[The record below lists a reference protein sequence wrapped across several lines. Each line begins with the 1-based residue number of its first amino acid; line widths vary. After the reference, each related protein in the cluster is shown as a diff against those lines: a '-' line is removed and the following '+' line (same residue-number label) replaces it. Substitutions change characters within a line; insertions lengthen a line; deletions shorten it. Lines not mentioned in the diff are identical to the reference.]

1 MRPARRVALG
11 PQCRRPVRCLGHALL
26 RFPLLHL
33 PAKQLSVCPQILG
46 GRNNDC
52 WHVGSWTPSFRHCP
66 IPGVRSK
73 IVASSSVSELSRPL
87 GQEPTLS
94 VVAPLF
100 NESQNVRPLVEWIRQ
115 ALESYEGS
123 YEVIL
128 VDDGSRDDTWAQVCA
143 VAGPQVRG
151 LRLGRNVG
159 QTAAMMAG
167 FDHALGR
174 VVVSLDGDLQN
185 DPRDIP
191 GLIAK
196 LEEGYDLVCGW
207 RRQRQDKLLLR
218 KVPSWVANRLI
229 RRLTG
234 VPITDNG
241 CSLKAYRRDLLNRIP
256 LYAEQHRFIPAL
268 SASVGAR
275 IAEMPVRHHARR
287 FGESKYGISRTL
299 KVLVDLLTLK
309 MITTF
314 RSRPLVG
321 FALAAVPALGI
332 ALLFGIFWLVSWTWF
347 EPEKASALV
356 FPGAG
361 LLALGVAIYL
371 FMLGLVAEVALSSE
385 RVGNHDIP
393 TAAEIY

>member
-1 MRPARRVALG
+1 VASQTASPRTASLG
-11 PQCRRPVRCLGHALL
+11 PE
-26 RFPLLHL
+26 
-33 PAKQLSVCPQILG
+33 
-46 GRNNDC
+46 
-52 WHVGSWTPSFRHCP
+52 PS
-66 IPGVRSK
+66 
-73 IVASSSVSELSRPL
+73 
-87 GQEPTLS
+87 LS

-100 NESQNVRPLVEWIRQ
+100 NESQNVRPLVEWIGQ
-115 ALESYEGS
+115 ALEAYEGS
-123 YEVIL
+123 FEVIL

-143 VAGPQVRG
+143 VAGPRVRG

-167 FDHALGR
+167 FDHALGQ

-191 GLIAK
+191 ALISK

-229 RRLTG
+229 RWLTG

-241 CSLKAYRRDLLNRIP
+241 CSLKAYRRDLLNRIA

-287 FGESKYGISRTL
+287 YGESKYGISRTL

-321 FALAAVPALGI
+321 FALASMPALGV
-332 ALLFGIFWLVSWTWF
+332 AFLFGVLWILSWTQF
-347 EPEKASALV
+347 GPEKSSALV

-361 LLALGVAIYL
+361 LLAVGVALYL

-385 RVGNHDIP
+385 RVGTNDIP
-393 TAAEIY
+393 TAAEIR

>member
-1 MRPARRVALG
+1 MVLAN
-11 PQCRRPVRCLGHALL
+11 PQSPGT
-26 RFPLLHL
+26 
-33 PAKQLSVCPQILG
+33 
-46 GRNNDC
+46 RNPD
-52 WHVGSWTPSFRHCP
+52 
-66 IPGVRSK
+66 
-73 IVASSSVSELSRPL
+73 
-87 GQEPTLS
+87 LS

-100 NESQNVRPLVEWIRQ
+100 NESENVRPLVEWILQ
-115 ALESYEGS
+115 ALETYAGVF
-123 YEVIL
+123 EVIL
-128 VDDGSRDDTWAQVCA
+128 VDDGSRDDTWTQIQAA
-143 VAGPQVRG
+143 AADPRVRG

-167 FDHALGR
+167 FDHAQGR

-191 GLIAK
+191 ALIAK
-196 LEEGYDLVCGW
+196 LDEGYDLVCGW

-241 CSLKAYRRDLLNRIP
+241 CSLKAYRRDLLNRIS

-268 SASVGAR
+268 SASVGTR
-275 IAEMPVRHHARR
+275 ITEMPVRHHARR
-287 FGESKYGISRTL
+287 FGESKYGISRTV

-321 FALAAVPALGI
+321 FALAALPAVGI
-332 ALLFGIFWLVSWTWF
+332 SLVFGALWFFSLTHFGSD
-347 EPEKASALV
+347 KADALV

-361 LLALGVAIYL
+361 LLSIGVAFYL

-385 RVGNHDIP
+385 RTGTNDIP
-393 TAAEIY
+393 AAAEIR

>member
-1 MRPARRVALG
+1 MVLAN
-11 PQCRRPVRCLGHALL
+11 PQ
-26 RFPLLHL
+26 
-33 PAKQLSVCPQILG
+33 S
-46 GRNNDC
+46 
-52 WHVGSWTPSFRHCP
+52 
-66 IPGVRSK
+66 PGTRS
-73 IVASSSVSELSRPL
+73 PD
-87 GQEPTLS
+87 LS

-100 NESQNVRPLVEWIRQ
+100 NESENVRPLVEWILQ
-115 ALESYEGS
+115 ALETYAGAF
-123 YEVIL
+123 EVIL
-128 VDDGSRDDTWAQVCA
+128 VDDGSRDDTWSQIQAAAADPRVH
-143 VAGPQVRG
+143 G

-167 FDHALGR
+167 FDHAQGR

-191 GLIAK
+191 ALIAK
-196 LEEGYDLVCGW
+196 LDEGYDLVCGW

-241 CSLKAYRRDLLNRIP
+241 CSLKAYRRDLLNRIS

-275 IAEMPVRHHARR
+275 ITEMPVRHHARR
-287 FGESKYGISRTL
+287 FGESKYGISRTV

-321 FALAAVPALGI
+321 FALAALPAVGI
-332 ALLFGIFWLVSWTWF
+332 SLVFGALWFFSLTHFGSD
-347 EPEKASALV
+347 KADALV

-361 LLALGVAIYL
+361 LLSIGVAFYL

-385 RVGNHDIP
+385 RTGTNDIP
-393 TAAEIY
+393 AAAEIR

>member
-1 MRPARRVALG
+1 MVLVNPQSPG
-11 PQCRRPVRCLGHALL
+11 P
-26 RFPLLHL
+26 
-33 PAKQLSVCPQILG
+33 
-46 GRNNDC
+46 
-52 WHVGSWTPSFRHCP
+52 GSPD
-66 IPGVRSK
+66 
-73 IVASSSVSELSRPL
+73 
-87 GQEPTLS
+87 LS

-100 NESQNVRPLVEWIRQ
+100 NESENVRPLVDWILQ
-115 ALESYEGS
+115 ALETYAGVF
-123 YEVIL
+123 EVIL
-128 VDDGSRDDTWAQVCA
+128 VDDGSRDDTWTQIRAA
-143 VAGPQVRG
+143 AADPRVRG

-167 FDHALGR
+167 FDHAHGR

-191 GLIAK
+191 ALIAK
-196 LEEGYDLVCGW
+196 LDEGYDLVCGW

-241 CSLKAYRRDLLNRIP
+241 CSLKAYRRDLLNRIS

-275 IAEMPVRHHARR
+275 ITEMPVRHHARR
-287 FGESKYGISRTL
+287 FGESKYGISRTV

-321 FALAAVPALGI
+321 FALAALPAVGVSLVFG
-332 ALLFGIFWLVSWTWF
+332 AMWLFSLTHFGAD
-347 EPEKASALV
+347 KADALV

-361 LLALGVAIYL
+361 LLSIGVAFYL

-385 RVGNHDIP
+385 RTGTNDIP
-393 TAAEIY
+393 AAAEIR

>member
-1 MRPARRVALG
+1 MLA
-11 PQCRRPVRCLGHALL
+11 
-26 RFPLLHL
+26 
-33 PAKQLSVCPQILG
+33 
-46 GRNNDC
+46 
-52 WHVGSWTPSFRHCP
+52 
-66 IPGVRSK
+66 
-73 IVASSSVSELSRPL
+73 
-87 GQEPTLS
+87 QEPSLS

-100 NESQNVRPLVEWIRQ
+100 NESQNVRPLVEWIGQ
-115 ALESYEGS
+115 ALDAYEGS

-128 VDDGSRDDTWAQVCA
+128 VDDGSKDDTWVQVCA
-143 VAGPQVRG
+143 VASPQVRG

-167 FDHALGR
+167 FDHARGQ

-191 GLIAK
+191 ALIAK
-196 LEEGYDLVCGW
+196 LEQGYDLVCGW

-241 CSLKAYRRDLLNRIP
+241 CSLKAYRRDLLNRIA

-275 IAEMPVRHHARR
+275 IAEMPVRHHARKY
-287 FGESKYGISRTL
+287 GQSKYGISRTV

-321 FALAAVPALGI
+321 FALAAMPAFGT
-332 ALLFGIFWLVSWTWF
+332 ALLFGLLWVFSWTQF
-347 EPEKASALV
+347 GPEKASALV

-361 LLALGVAIYL
+361 LLSVGVALYL

-385 RVGNHDIP
+385 RVGTSDIP
-393 TAAEIY
+393 TASEIR

>member
-1 MRPARRVALG
+1 VISASASQHRTG
-11 PQCRRPVRCLGHALL
+11 PV
-26 RFPLLHL
+26 
-33 PAKQLSVCPQILG
+33 
-46 GRNNDC
+46 
-52 WHVGSWTPSFRHCP
+52 
-66 IPGVRSK
+66 
-73 IVASSSVSELSRPL
+73 
-87 GQEPTLS
+87 LS
-94 VVAPLF
+94 VVAPLY
-100 NESQNVRPLVEWIRQ
+100 NERQNVRPLVAWILE
-115 ALESYEGS
+115 ALESYPDPF
-123 YEVIL
+123 EVIL
-128 VDDGSRDDTWAQVCA
+128 VDDGSRDGTWSEIRA
-143 VAGPQVRG
+143 VAGDPRVHG
-151 LRLGRNVG
+151 LKLGRNVG

-167 FDHALGR
+167 FDHARGE
-174 VVVSLDGDLQN
+174 VIVSLDGDLQN
-185 DPRDIP
+185 DPGDIP
-191 GLIAK
+191 ALVAK

-241 CSLKAYRRDLLNRIP
+241 CSLKAYRRKLLDRIP

-275 IAEMPVRHHARR
+275 ITEMPVRHHARR
-287 FGESKYGISRTL
+287 FGESKYGLSRTV

-321 FALAAVPALGI
+321 FGFAALPVLGV
-332 ALLFGIFWLVSWTWF
+332 ALLFGAVWLFSLTHF
-347 EPEKASALV
+347 GPDKAFAVV

-361 LLALGVAIYL
+361 LLGVGVAFYL

-385 RVGNHDIP
+385 RGHLNETP
-393 TAAEIY
+393 TASEVR

>member
-1 MRPARRVALG
+1 MVLVTPQSPG
-11 PQCRRPVRCLGHALL
+11 P
-26 RFPLLHL
+26 
-33 PAKQLSVCPQILG
+33 
-46 GRNNDC
+46 
-52 WHVGSWTPSFRHCP
+52 
-66 IPGVRSK
+66 
-73 IVASSSVSELSRPL
+73 SSPD
-87 GQEPTLS
+87 LS

-100 NESQNVRPLVEWIRQ
+100 NESENVRPLVDWILQ
-115 ALESYEGS
+115 ALETYAGVF
-123 YEVIL
+123 EVIL
-128 VDDGSRDDTWAQVCA
+128 VDDGSRDDTWIQIQGAA
-143 VAGPQVRG
+143 ADPRVRG

-167 FDHALGR
+167 FDHARGR

-191 GLIAK
+191 ALIAK
-196 LEEGYDLVCGW
+196 LDEGYDLVCGW

-241 CSLKAYRRDLLNRIP
+241 CSLKAYRRDLLNRIS

-275 IAEMPVRHHARR
+275 ITEMPVRHHARR
-287 FGESKYGISRTL
+287 FGESKYGISRTV

-321 FALAAVPALGI
+321 FALAALPALGA
-332 ALLFGIFWLVSWTWF
+332 ALVFGAMWF
-347 EPEKASALV
+347 FSLTHFGADKADALV

-361 LLALGVAIYL
+361 LLSIGVAFYL

-385 RVGNHDIP
+385 RTGTNDIP
-393 TAAEIY
+393 AAAEIR

>member
-1 MRPARRVALG
+1 VSL
-11 PQCRRPVRCLGHALL
+11 
-26 RFPLLHL
+26 FPEIH
-33 PAKQLSVCPQILG
+33 Q
-46 GRNNDC
+46 
-52 WHVGSWTPSFRHCP
+52 
-66 IPGVRSK
+66 
-73 IVASSSVSELSRPL
+73 SSSPSTPE
-87 GQEPTLS
+87 LS

-100 NESQNVRPLVEWIRQ
+100 NESQNVQPLVDWILQ
-115 ALESYEGS
+115 ALESFEAPF
-123 YEVIL
+123 EIIL
-128 VDDGSRDDTWAQVCA
+128 VDDGSRDDTWEQIRSAAEDSRIV
-143 VAGPQVRG
+143 G

-167 FDHALGR
+167 FDHARGR

-191 GLIAK
+191 ALIAK
-196 LEEGYDLVCGW
+196 LDEGYDLVCGW

-218 KVPSWVANRLI
+218 KIPSWVANRMI

-241 CSLKAYRRDLLNRIP
+241 CSLKAYRRDLLNRIA

-275 IAEMPVRHHARR
+275 ITEMPVRHHARR
-287 FGESKYGISRTL
+287 YGESKYGISRTV

-309 MITTF
+309 MITSF

-321 FALAAVPALGI
+321 FALAALPATFV
-332 ALLFGIFWLVSWTWF
+332 ALIFGGLWLFTLTHFGV
-347 EPEKASALV
+347 EKASALV

-361 LLALGVAIYL
+361 LLSVGVALYL

-385 RVGNHDIP
+385 REDSFDTP
-393 TAAEIY
+393 TAAEVR